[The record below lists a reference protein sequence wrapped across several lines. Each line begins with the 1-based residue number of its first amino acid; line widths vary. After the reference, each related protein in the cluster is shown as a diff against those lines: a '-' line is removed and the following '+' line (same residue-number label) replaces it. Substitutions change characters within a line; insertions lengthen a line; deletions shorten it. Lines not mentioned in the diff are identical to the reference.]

1 MLYICIY
8 HDNTDNMDK
17 LQELTDRLYN
27 EGLAKG
33 KEEGARILEEAQKK
47 AEEIIAEARKQGD
60 AIISKSQKEADDY
73 KQKVTSDLKMAAT
86 KSFQA
91 TKKDIENIIIGQL
104 SAEDVKS
111 ALSSADFV
119 KEIIKEV
126 AVKFSTSEASDLSLI
141 LPARLQ
147 DELEPCVTEELAG
160 LLGKGVDAK
169 FSKKIAGGFN
179 IGPKDG
185 GYFISL
191 TDETFKDLIAEYLR
205 PVTRKLLFG

>member
-1 MLYICIY
+1 M
-8 HDNTDNMDK
+8 
-17 LQELTDRLYN
+17 LYN
-27 EGLAKG
+27 EGLSKG
-33 KEEGARILEEAQKK
+33 KEEAAKVLEEARKQ
-47 AEEIIAEARKQGD
+47 AEEIIAQA
-60 AIISKSQKEADDY
+60 QKEAQSIIATAHREADEY
-73 KQKVTSDLKMAAT
+73 SHKVTSDLKMAASQ
-86 KSFQA
+86 SFQA

-147 DELEPCVTEELAG
+147 DELEPFVKEELAG